1 MPAISNAI
9 WLACSRVLADVLSF
23 LLFVAVSRAF
33 GPGGTGEYSYSFAIG
48 SLLALGATAGFE
60 EYGIREYVRA
70 TPAARGPVWTNI
82 VSTQCAQLAVAAT
95 GFAVFLLFDGG
106 RSAAVAIMLELA
118 LFQLAAGLARTLF
131 VPAMA
136 AQAMV
141 VPALLELG
149 CRVTAIA
156 LALAVLLM
164 PDHATLAVTLLPFP
178 PAAVLLVALAYRN
191 SVSHGAVLRLDMR
204 WQVLRSTW
212 RRTASFAGS
221 ETLNQFYARTDLLL
235 IAYFLGQ
242 ERVGLYASDIKF
254 VEVGIVP
261 LVLLGTAVYP
271 LLSSMATGPAAAFAT
286 AARDFCRVQ
295 LMLGGWL
302 AVGMTLL
309 IPLLVVPLFGER
321 FEPAGQLLPWF
332 ALLAILKSMEVALYR
347 LLYSVQRAAVYFRSL
362 AVGTALIALLN
373 LLLVPRIGVVGAVQA
388 AIISTCGVALL
399 CARGLA
405 HHVGWRVFIGLS
417 VRLTA
422 ALALTWAAATLAAS
436 LGAAP
441 WLRAVL
447 GCVLFPGVAAL
458 VGLLP
463 NPSRSVLFGRNHP
476 TAGEMPAG

>member
-9 WLACSRVLADVLSF
+9 WLSCSRVLADVLSF

-33 GPGGTGEYSYSFAIG
+33 GPGGTGEYSYSFAVG
-48 SLLALGATAGFE
+48 SLLALAATSGFE

-70 TPAARGPVWTNI
+70 TPAARANVWTNI
-82 VSTQCAQLAVAAT
+82 VSTQCAQLAIALL
-95 GFAVFLLFDGG
+95 GFAALLLFDHG
-106 RSAAVAIMLELA
+106 RSASVAILLELA

-136 AQAMV
+136 AQAMAA
-141 VPALLELG
+141 PALLELG

-156 LALAVLLM
+156 LALGALLL
-164 PDHATLAVTLLPFP
+164 PDHVALAVALLPFP
-178 PAAVLLVALAYRN
+178 PAAVLLVVVAHRN
-191 SVSHGAVLRLDMR
+191 SVSHGAVLRLDVR

-221 ETLNQFYARTDLLL
+221 ETMNQFYARTDLLL

-271 LLSSMATGPAAAFAT
+271 VLSSIASGPAAAFAA

-302 AVGMTLL
+302 AVGITLL
-309 IPLLVVPLFGER
+309 IPLLIVPLFGER
-321 FEPAGQLLPWF
+321 FEPAAQLLPWF
-332 ALLAILKSMEVALYR
+332 ALLAIFKSIEVALYR
-347 LLYSVQRAAVYFRSL
+347 LLYSVHRASVYFRSL
-362 AVGTALIALLN
+362 AVGTAVIAVLN
-373 LLLVPRIGVVGAVQA
+373 VLLVPRIGVVGAVQA
-388 AIISTCGVALL
+388 AIVSTFGVGLL
-399 CARGLA
+399 CAQGLTR
-405 HHVGWRVFIGLS
+405 HLGWRVFIGLS
-417 VRLTA
+417 LRLAA
-422 ALALTWAAATLAAS
+422 ALALTWMAAIMAAS

-441 WLRAVL
+441 WLRAVI
-447 GCVLFPGVAAL
+447 GCVLFPGVAVL
-458 VGLLP
+458 VGLVP
-463 NPSRSVLFGRNHP
+463 NPSRSALFGRNHP
-476 TAGEMPAG
+476 APGEMPAG